1 MSKVVHY
8 RVSGELAFCYHSG
21 PTSHEVAIADEQAG
35 RVTTDI
41 RRVTCPLCLHAMA
54 ASMIRKGVPIKFT
67 PAGVAFCKQNL
78 EVPKATRPPA
88 PKHEAK
94 PLAKCR
100 CCGGRSVERI
110 ILREGDR
117 ERVIVQCR
125 SCEQRRGEYTRN
137 AKKHGGAT

>member
-1 MSKVVHY
+1 MS
-8 RVSGELAFCYHSG
+8 RVRHFRASKQLAFCYHEG
-21 PTSHEVAIADEQAG
+21 PTSHPDAAAAELAG
-35 RVTTDI
+35 RVTTDL

-67 PAGVAFCKQNL
+67 PAGLAFCKQHL
-78 EVPKATRPPA
+78 EKPKAPRPPE
-88 PKHEAK
+88 PKHDAK

-100 CCGGRSVERI
+100 CCGGRAVERV

-137 AKKHGGAT
+137 VKRESR

>member
-1 MSKVVHY
+1 MSKVVHF
-8 RVSGELAFCYHSG
+8 RASKQLAFCYHEG
-21 PTSHEVAIADEQAG
+21 PTSHPDAAAAELAG
-35 RVTTDI
+35 RVTTDL

-54 ASMIRKGVPIKFT
+54 ASMIRKGVPIMFT
-67 PAGVAFCKQNL
+67 AAGVAFCKQHL
-78 EVPKATRPPA
+78 E
-88 PKHEAK
+88 K

-137 AKKHGGAT
+137 VKKESR